1 MSHNE
6 TPETLEEKLEREK
19 DRHNE
24 QSRLR
29 MKKYREAIKKSSTKL
44 TKIKREDAERK
55 KKERAQEKKTDSDEV
70 KVLYQCY
77 SWVHTK
83 WVD

>member
-29 MKKYREAIKKSSTKL
+29 MKI
-44 TKIKREDAERK
+44 I
-55 KKERAQEKKTDSDEV
+55 V
-70 KVLYQCY
+70 KQ
-77 SWVHTK
+77 SRNRPQK
-83 WVD
+83 